1 MKSALVLIPEKIAG
15 LLNDYA
21 KDLEEAWANVG
32 AGESLNINLSAK
44 VGFDKHDKPCCEV
57 TIAFIK
63 EKVKGSVTFNWDDKQ
78 PVLFQMVKDLDT
90 SLKKK
95 NTTMTITGGG
105 GEVATLGKKAP
116 Q

>member
-1 MKSALVLIPEKIAG
+1 MKQALTLIPEKIVG

-32 AGESLNINLSAK
+32 AGEVLNINLSAK
-44 VGFDKHDKPCCEV
+44 VGFDKHDKPSCEV

-63 EKVKGSVTFNWDDKQ
+63 EKIKGSVIFNWDDKQ
-78 PVLFQMVKDLDT
+78 PVLFKMVKD
-90 SLKKK
+90 
-95 NTTMTITGGG
+95 
-105 GEVATLGKKAP
+105 GEVAILGKKAT